1 MHKQPT
7 YNFLPSEFTS
17 SVIVCNSLLMFLST
31 QVTQQVHL
39 RRNLKD
45 ITDVTQHAIVTITTF
60 TSLVKRDISIIY
72 KIIRQAA
79 IQLNKLLLSPES
91 TNKVSLT
98 EQTLSTDHTM
108 TLQTMHNFFFSYGT
122 SLGASLWSSVE
133 CRRMLMRNAFSCIA
147 SRFSLC
153 LRSVSSCYTC
163 T

>member
-1 MHKQPT
+1 MWPWSHCLNLEAASKHPEVLSWSCSLQAMHKEPT

-122 SLGASLWSSVE
+122 SLGASL
-133 CRRMLMRNAFSCIA
+133 
-147 SRFSLC
+147 
-153 LRSVSSCYTC
+153 
-163 T
+163 